1 MKIIQTNAFEKVY
14 KKLHKNQLIDVNKA
28 IKMVID
34 NPDIGQVKKGDL
46 SNVRVYKF
54 KSVNQLTLLAYA
66 YENETITL
74 TLIAIGSHE
83 NFYRDIKR

>member
-1 MKIIQTNAFEKVY
+1 MKIIQTNAFEKIY

-28 IKMVID
+28 IKTVID

-46 SNVRVYKF
+46 SSVRVYKF
-54 KSVNQLTLLAYA
+54 KSVNQLTLLAYS